1 MRIICVAGGI
11 QGGLNGSAADTAE
24 GDTISR
30 GIDQNCRWRSGAE
43 SIDELKDYGFSSEE
57 LYRLVAP
64 RRTLARRLQKKEPL
78 TVRENDNVQ
87 RIIHI
92 SEMADR
98 IFGERA
104 KAQRWLRKPSRALNG
119 VVPLELLVSETGAR
133 LVEEELYRIEYGIYI

>member
-1 MRIICVAGGI
+1 MVAPQTQRKATVEELIRTAAGGAVK
-11 QGGLNGSAADTAE
+11 QFD
-24 GDTISR
+24 
-30 GIDQNCRWRSGAE
+30 AE

-98 IFGERA
+98 IFGERV

-119 VVPLELLVSETGAR
+119 VVPLELLASETGAR

>member
-1 MRIICVAGGI
+1 MVAPQTQQKATQSVEELIRTAAGGAVK
-11 QGGLNGSAADTAE
+11 QFD
-24 GDTISR
+24 
-30 GIDQNCRWRSGAE
+30 AE

-98 IFGERA
+98 IFGERV

-119 VVPLELLVSETGAR
+119 VVPLELLASETGAR

>member
-1 MRIICVAGGI
+1 MVALPTQHKTTVEELIRIAGGETVK
-11 QGGLNGSAADTAE
+11 QFDA
-24 GDTISR
+24 
-30 GIDQNCRWRSGAE
+30 RSIE
-43 SIDELKDYGFSSEE
+43 ELKDYGFSSEE
-57 LYRLVAP
+57 LYKLVAP

-119 VVPLELLVSETGAR
+119 VVPLDLLASETGAR

>member
-1 MRIICVAGGI
+1 MPS
-11 QGGLNGSAADTAE
+11 Q
-24 GDTISR
+24 
-30 GIDQNCRWRSGAE
+30 
-43 SIDELKDYGFSSEE
+43 E

>member
-1 MRIICVAGGI
+1 MVALPTQHKTTVEELIRIAAGGTVK
-11 QGGLNGSAADTAE
+11 QFDA
-24 GDTISR
+24 
-30 GIDQNCRWRSGAE
+30 RSIE
-43 SIDELKDYGFSSEE
+43 ELKDYGFSSEE
-57 LYRLVAP
+57 LYTLVAP

-119 VVPLELLVSETGAR
+119 VVPLDLLASETGAR